1 MASEPSPILV
11 TGGSGFLAT
20 HTILQLLETGHR
32 VRTTVRSASRRDE
45 LTDTLVRA
53 GADINALSF
62 AIADLTADDGW
73 DDAVSGTRYVHHM
86 ASPFPPQQPDD
97 PEELIGPAR
106 DGTLR
111 VLRAAARH
119 GVQRVVLTSS
129 FAAIGY
135 SPKPSD
141 LPYDESDWTDPAQD
155 NSPYVLSKT
164 LAERAAWEFTATH
177 PGAPELTVIN
187 PVGVFGPALGSGLSS
202 SVGIIAML
210 LSGRPSP
217 LPRASFAVVDVRDVA
232 DLHIRAMTSAV
243 AAGQRYLAAAGAAMT
258 LPEIA
263 ATLRERLGAAAAHV
277 PVDVASDDEIRAAA
291 TRRPELEVFVGLL
304 GAPKRVSAAKAIE
317 QLGWRPRP
325 AADAVTATASSLL
338 AGSLSR

>member
-1 MASEPSPILV
+1 MADDTSPVLV
-11 TGGSGFLAT
+11 TGGSGFLAA
-20 HTILQLLETGHR
+20 HTILQLLGAGQR
-32 VRTTVRSASRRDE
+32 VRTTVRSAGRRDE
-45 LTDTLVRA
+45 LTEALVGA
-53 GADINALSF
+53 GADVSALSF

-73 DDAVSGTRYVHHM
+73 DDAVSGAEYVLHM
-86 ASPFPPQQPDD
+86 ASPFPPKQPEDAG
-97 PEELIGPAR
+97 ELIGPAR

-119 GVQRVVLTSS
+119 GVRRVVLTSS

-135 SPKPSD
+135 SPKPSG

-164 LAERAAWEFTATH
+164 LAERAAWEFAAEH

-187 PVGVFGPALGSGLSS
+187 PVGVFGPALGSNLSS

-232 DLHIRAMTSAV
+232 DLHIRAMTSPV

-263 ATLRERLGAAAAHV
+263 ATLRERLGDAAAQV
-277 PVDVASDDEIRAAA
+277 PVAEASDDEIRAAA
-291 TRRPELEVFVGLL
+291 AERPELEVFAGLL
-304 GAPKRVSAAKAIE
+304 GPPKQVSAAKAVE

-325 AADAVTATASSLL
+325 AADAVTATAASLL
-338 AGSLSR
+338 SR

>member
-1 MASEPSPILV
+1 MADDISPVLV
-11 TGGSGFLAT
+11 TGGSGFLAA
-20 HTILQLLETGHR
+20 HAVLQLLEAGHR
-32 VRTTVRSASRRDE
+32 VRTTVRSAGRRDE
-45 LTDTLVRA
+45 LTEALTRA
-53 GADINALSF
+53 GTDVSALSF
-62 AIADLTADDGW
+62 AIADLTSDEGW
-73 DDAVSGTRYVHHM
+73 DDAVSGAAYVLHM
-86 ASPFPPQQPDD
+86 ASPFPPQQPED

-119 GVQRVVLTSS
+119 GVRRVVLTSS

-135 SPKPSD
+135 SPKPSGV
-141 LPYDESDWTDPAQD
+141 PYDESDWTDPAQD

-164 LAERAAWEFTATH
+164 LAERAAWEFAAAH

-187 PVGVFGPALGSGLSS
+187 PVGVFGPALGSNLSS

-217 LPRASFAVVDVRDVA
+217 LPRASFSVVDVRDVA
-232 DLHIRAMTSAV
+232 DLHIRAMTAPV

-263 ATLRERLGAAAAHV
+263 ATLRERLGEAAARV
-277 PVDVASDDEIRAAA
+277 PVEEASDDEIRAAIA
-291 TRRPELEVFVGLL
+291 ERPELEVFAALL
-304 GAPKRVSAAKAIE
+304 GTPKQVSAAKAVE
-317 QLGWRPRP
+317 QLGWHPRP
-325 AADAVTATASSLL
+325 GADAVTATAVGLL
-338 AGSLSR
+338 DAR